1 MPGHCCVPG
10 CNSNYKSYLESGQPP
25 ISVFRFPRDENLMK
39 QWLKSIPRASFTPS
53 RCAVVCAKHFPEDA
67 IVRTDIYRLPD
78 GTLTNI
84 PAKTKLNSNAVPTI
98 FSDLTYYLFKTRQT
112 KAERELEASLYSMEI
127 LDRASPELWPENFPG
142 MSEFTNKITQSK
154 SIKLPYSRELTQ
166 DDQNYMHQLA
176 SLPTTELIS
185 RVKQLHDIAYQLGV
199 EETKE
204 ITRGKYLNLFNK
216 RRPKS

>member
-1 MPGHCCVPG
+1 MHSFSRFREFDIEYLCWYKCNMATEKPG
-10 CNSNYKSYLESGQPP
+10 
-25 ISVFRFPRDENLMK
+25 
-39 QWLKSIPRASFTPS
+39 SI
-53 RCAVVCAKHFPEDA
+53 EQ
-67 IVRTDIYRLPD
+67 
-78 GTLTNI
+78 G
-84 PAKTKLNSNAVPTI
+84 
-98 FSDLTYYLFKTRQT
+98 QT

>member
-1 MPGHCCVPG
+1 MTTILQRVRKENCSHLKLSF
-10 CNSNYKSYLESGQPP
+10 NSAVKYLN
-25 ISVFRFPRDENLMK
+25 R
-39 QWLKSIPRASFTPS
+39 
-53 RCAVVCAKHFPEDA
+53 
-67 IVRTDIYRLPD
+67 
-78 GTLTNI
+78 
-84 PAKTKLNSNAVPTI
+84 KLI
-98 FSDLTYYLFKTRQT
+98 FSYAFIGQT